1 MPAPHDD
8 SLGAGIFKTGMS
20 MLVSM
25 AVYAVLFGDI
35 QLAIGF
41 VLLML
46 IHEMGHVIALN
57 ITAWPAVRRCS
68 FRSWGGDQS
77 PLAAEGRRT
86 GSRHRHRRP
95 GAGNGGRWRVMAW
108 RM

>member
-1 MPAPHDD
+1 MAAIAAWRQCLAYLPPESPQAGQLHQRIGMLASAAGRSPHDD
-8 SLGAGIFKTGMS
+8 SLRRGIFKTGMS

-46 IHEMGHVIALN
+46 IHEMGHVIALKYYGM
-57 ITAWPAVRRCS
+57 ASVRRCS
-68 FRSWGGDQS
+68 FRSWG
-77 PLAAEGRRT
+77 R
-86 GSRHRHRRP
+86 
-95 GAGNGGRWRVMAW
+95 
-108 RM
+108 